1 MQTVLFVDDD
11 RNTLAYY
18 QKLVEGK
25 KSRWRAL
32 FADNAGDAVTL
43 LEQHYIDIII
53 SDLEMPVVN
62 GTILLQHVKKISPQ
76 TIRIIISGC
85 HEDTAIMESLKLA
98 HRVLPKP
105 GSFEELTAIL
115 NRSYYLHHITLN
127 HNARKTLMNVSSLP
141 AAPSVINEITIALED
156 ENCSLQDVANI
167 ISNDI
172 TMSVNILRI
181 INSPYFRLPNQIVSI
196 HQAIPLLG
204 VDIIRSL
211 IITLHFF
218 DSFTPEDST
227 ILDELLKHSTN
238 CAHYCRDIFTYE
250 RRPKEECDAAFITG
264 FMHDLGKLIFTC
276 SFPDKYD
283 EYKHLISIY
292 TEMSSDL
299 EKRLFGSTHSETGAF
314 LLGLWGFDEE
324 IIEAVAFHHNPL
336 EAQCESPL
344 LLAVLHCADI
354 FEYEIR
360 VPDSIEHRVPLS
372 VEFLEREGLLD
383 REEIWLGICQKS
395 KR

>member
-1 MQTVLFVDDD
+1 MQRVLFVDDD
-11 RNTLAYY
+11 RDTLAYY

-25 KSRWRAL
+25 KSRWTAL
-32 FADNAGDAVTL
+32 FADNAGDALSL
-43 LEQHYIDIII
+43 LEKHYIDIII
-53 SDLEMPVVN
+53 SDLEMPIVN
-62 GTILLQHVKKISPQ
+62 GTILLQHVKKKSPQ

-85 HEDTAIMESLKLA
+85 HEDSTIMESLKIA

-105 GSFEELTAIL
+105 SSFEELTAIL

-127 HNARKTLMNVSSLP
+127 ANARKTLMNVGSLP

-156 ENCSLQDVANI
+156 EECSLHDVANI

-172 TMSVNILRI
+172 TMSINILRI
-181 INSPYFRLPNQIVSI
+181 VNSPYFRLPNQIVSI
-196 HQAIPLLG
+196 HQAVPLLG
-204 VDIIRSL
+204 IDIIRSL

-218 DSFTPEDST
+218 DTFTPEENGVM
-227 ILDELLKHSTN
+227 DELLKHSTN
-238 CAHYCRDIFTYE
+238 CAHYCKSIFTYE
-250 RRPKEECDAAFITG
+250 KRPQKECDAAFITG

-276 SFPDKYD
+276 SFPEKYD
-283 EYKHLISIY
+283 EYRQHISIC
-292 TEMSSDL
+292 TDESSRL
-299 EKRLFGSTHSETGAF
+299 EQSLFGSTHSETGAF

-324 IIEAVAFHHNPL
+324 IIEAVAFHHSPL

-360 VPDSIEHRVPLS
+360 DPDSSEHRAPLS
-372 VEFLEREGLLD
+372 VQFLEQEGLLD
-383 REEIWLGICQKS
+383 REEIWLEICQNS
-395 KR
+395 ER